1 VHCKR
6 KFREPVVTIHFV
18 VTLMSP
24 MQPINVIIT
33 GTTGMV
39 GEGVMLECLNNPKIA
54 RVLSVSRKP
63 TGHQHPKLTEYLVP
77 DFMALQAGDENL
89 KGYDACFFCAGVTS
103 LGKNEADYTR
113 STYDTTLHFA
123 GVVAAVNPGSTFIYV
138 SGAGTDSTEKGRQMW
153 ARVKGRTENAL
164 LKLPFK
170 KVCNFRPGVMQPMPG
185 QRHVLTLYKYA
196 GWLFPAVKRL
206 FPNSAST
213 LQQVARAMIIC
224 ATTVAGRKVLEVSD
238 INRLSNKWG

>member
-1 VHCKR
+1 
-6 KFREPVVTIHFV
+6 
-18 VTLMSP
+18 

-39 GEGVMLECLNNPKIA
+39 GEGVMLECLNHPKVA

-63 TGHQHPKLTEYLVP
+63 TGHKHPKLTEYLVP
-77 DFMALQAGDENL
+77 DFMALKPNDEQL
-89 KGYDACFFCAGVTS
+89 KGYDACFFCAGVSS

-113 STYDTTLHFA
+113 ITYDTTMHFA
-123 GVVAAVNPGSTFIYV
+123 KVISGLNPDSSFVYV
-138 SGAGTDSTEKGRQMW
+138 SGAGTDSSGQGRLMW
-153 ARVKGRTENAL
+153 ARVKGRTETAL
-164 LKLPFK
+164 TKLPFK
-170 KVCNFRPGVMQPMPG
+170 KVCNFRPGIMKPMPG
-185 QRHVLTLYKYA
+185 QQHVLKWYKYA

-213 LQQVARAMIIC
+213 IQQVARAMIIC

-238 INRLSNKWG
+238 INRLSDRYS